1 MDFEVVVI
9 GAGVVGSSLALSLA
23 KEGVDVCLI
32 DKGTPEIKEDISRGR
47 TAALNLASQNIL
59 EKLGVKRGIENYLT
73 PFKNIYV
80 WDSEG
85 TSSLEFSSD
94 EIGQPKLG
102 DVVTNN
108 AILSS
113 IFLLLP
119 NHKNLR
125 FLSGDRLKTL
135 DPQEESIK
143 VCTEGGENIS
153 CKLVVGADGG
163 LSSVRELSSIN
174 IRTWSYDQKALIA
187 NLKAEKS
194 HSNTAYQVFT
204 KNGPIALLPMQKD
217 DEESLSLVW
226 SADIDYAE
234 RLLDLDI
241 PSFLN
246 ELERKTESVLGKLS
260 LDGEMSSYPLHQLHA
275 KDYYAQRV
283 VLIGDAAHSMHPLAG
298 QGLNLGLGDVEELAS
313 RILRSRRHGE
323 DVGNDKMLSD
333 YSKARKSINLRMMGF
348 MEVFKKGFGSTNPWV
363 RLGRNMAFGA
373 TQKAPELRKRFI
385 KEAAGI
391 I

>member
-59 EKLGVKRGIENYLT
+59 EKLGVKRGIQNYLT

-80 WDSEG
+80 WDSDG

-125 FLSGDRLKTL
+125 FLSGDKLKTL

-143 VCTEGGENIS
+143 VRTEGGENIS

-217 DEESLSLVW
+217 DKESLSLVW

>member
-23 KEGVDVCLI
+23 KEGVAVCLI
-32 DKGTPEIKEDISRGR
+32 DKGTPEIKEDISGGR

-59 EKLGVKRGIENYLT
+59 EKLGVKRGIQNYLT

-194 HSNTAYQVFT
+194 HNNTAYQVFT

-217 DEESLSLVW
+217 NEESLSLVW

-260 LDGEMSSYPLHQLHA
+260 MDGEMSSYPLHQLHA

-298 QGLNLGLGDVEELAS
+298 QGLNLGLGDVEELAN
-313 RILRSRRHGE
+313 RILSSRRHGE

>member
-9 GAGVVGSSLALSLA
+9 GAGVAGSSLALSLA
-23 KEGVDVCLI
+23 KEGVAVCLI
-32 DKGTPEIKEDISRGR
+32 DKGTPEIKEDISGGR

-59 EKLGVKRGIENYLT
+59 EKLGVKRGIQNYLT

-174 IRTWSYDQKALIA
+174 IRTWSYYQKALIA

-194 HSNTAYQVFT
+194 HNNTAYQVFT

-217 DEESLSLVW
+217 NEESLSLVW

-260 LDGEMSSYPLHQLHA
+260 MDGEMSSYPLHQLHA

-298 QGLNLGLGDVEELAS
+298 QGLNLGLGDVEELAN
-313 RILRSRRHGE
+313 RILSSRRHGE

-373 TQKAPELRKRFI
+373 TKKAPELRKRFI

>member
-9 GAGVVGSSLALSLA
+9 GAGVAGSSLALSLA
-23 KEGVDVCLI
+23 KEGVAVCLI
-32 DKGTPEIKEDISRGR
+32 DKGTPEIKEDISGGR

-59 EKLGVKRGIENYLT
+59 EKLGVKRGIQNYLT

-194 HSNTAYQVFT
+194 HNNTAYQVFT

-217 DEESLSLVW
+217 NEESLSLVW

-260 LDGEMSSYPLHQLHA
+260 MDGEMSSYPLHQLHA

-298 QGLNLGLGDVEELAS
+298 QGLNLGLGDVEEIAN
-313 RILRSRRHGE
+313 RILSSRRHGE

>member
-32 DKGTPEIKEDISRGR
+32 DKGTPEIKEDISKGR

-59 EKLGVKRGIENYLT
+59 EKLGVKRGIQNYLT

-80 WDSEG
+80 WDSDG

>member
-9 GAGVVGSSLALSLA
+9 GAGVAGSSLALSLA
-23 KEGVDVCLI
+23 KEGVAVCLI
-32 DKGTPEIKEDISRGR
+32 DKGTPEIKEDISGGR

-119 NHKNLR
+119 NYKNLR

>member
-59 EKLGVKRGIENYLT
+59 EKLGVKRGIQNYLT

-80 WDSEG
+80 WDSDG

-135 DPQEESIK
+135 NPQEESIK

-153 CKLVVGADGG
+153 CQLVVGADGG

>member
-9 GAGVVGSSLALSLA
+9 GAGVAGSSLALSLA
-23 KEGVDVCLI
+23 KEGVAVCLI
-32 DKGTPEIKEDISRGR
+32 DKGTPEIKEDISGGR

-59 EKLGVKRGIENYLT
+59 EKLGVKRGIQNYLT

-194 HSNTAYQVFT
+194 HNNTAYQVFT

-217 DEESLSLVW
+217 NEESLSLVW

-260 LDGEMSSYPLHQLHA
+260 MDGEMSSYPLHQLHA

-298 QGLNLGLGDVEELAS
+298 QGLNLGLGDVEELAN
-313 RILRSRRHGE
+313 RILSSRRHGE

>member
-59 EKLGVKRGIENYLT
+59 EKLGVKRGIQNYLT
-73 PFKNIYV
+73 SFKNIYV

-298 QGLNLGLGDVEELAS
+298 QGLNLGLGDVEELAN
-313 RILRSRRHGE
+313 RILSSRRHGE
-323 DVGNDKMLSD
+323 DVGNDKMLND

>member
-9 GAGVVGSSLALSLA
+9 GAGVAGSSLALSLA

-32 DKGTPEIKEDISRGR
+32 DEGAPEIKGDISGGR
-47 TAALNLASQNIL
+47 TAALNLASEDIL
-59 EKLGVKRGIENYLT
+59 EELGVKKSLQNYLT

-94 EIGQPKLG
+94 EIELPKLG

-108 AILSS
+108 AILSGILS
-113 IFLLLP
+113 ELP
-119 NHKNLR
+119 NHKNLK
-125 FLSGDRLKTL
+125 FLSGDSLKAL
-135 DPQEESIK
+135 DPQDESIK
-143 VCTEGGENIS
+143 VYTEGGENIS

-163 LSSVRELSSIN
+163 LSSVRELSSIE
-174 IRTWSYDQKALIA
+174 IRTWSYEQRALIA
-187 NLKAEKS
+187 NLKSEKS
-194 HSNTAYQVFT
+194 HNNTAYQVFT
-204 KNGPIALLPMQKD
+204 KNGPIALLPMQND
-217 DEESLSLVW
+217 NEECLSLVW
-226 SADIDYAE
+226 SADTDHAE
-234 RLLDLDI
+234 KLLGLDT

-260 LDGEMSSYPLHQLHA
+260 LDGKMSSYPLHQLHA
-275 KDYYAQRV
+275 KDYYAKRV

-298 QGLNLGLGDVEELAS
+298 QGLNLGLGDVKELTN
-313 RILRSRRHGE
+313 RILRNRRHGE
-323 DVGNDKMLSD
+323 DIGNDNMLSE

-348 MEVFKKGFGSTNPWV
+348 MEVFKNGFGSTNPWV
-363 RLGRNMAFGA
+363 RLGRNMAFGVA
-373 TQKAPELRKRFI
+373 KQAPELRKKFI

>member
-1 MDFEVVVI
+1 MDSEVVII
-9 GAGVVGSSLALSLA
+9 GAGVAGSSLALALA
-23 KEGVDVCLI
+23 KEGMDVCLI
-32 DKGTPEIKEDISRGR
+32 DKGAPEIKGDIYKGR
-47 TAALNLASQNIL
+47 TTALNLASLDIL
-59 EKLGVKRGIENYLT
+59 EGLGVRKDIQNYLT

-85 TSSLEFSSD
+85 TSSLDFSSD

-108 AILSS
+108 AILTG
-113 IFLLLP
+113 ILALLAD
-119 NHKNLR
+119 HKNLR
-125 FLSGDRLKTL
+125 FLSKDSLKTL
-135 DPQEESIK
+135 DPQKESIK
-143 VCTEGGENIS
+143 VCTEEGERIS

-163 LSSVRELSSIN
+163 LSSVRELSSIK
-174 IRTWSYDQKALIA
+174 IRTWSYEQKALIA

-194 HSNTAYQVFT
+194 HKNIAYQVFT
-204 KNGPIALLPMQKD
+204 KNGPIALLPMKKD
-217 DEESLSLVW
+217 NEEYLSLVW

-234 RLLDLDI
+234 NLLALDE

-260 LDGEMSSYPLHQLHA
+260 LDGKISSYPLHQLHA
-275 KDYYAQRV
+275 KDYYSQRS

-298 QGLNLGLGDVEELAS
+298 QGLNLGLGDVKELAN
-313 RILRSRRHGE
+313 RILRNRRHGE
-323 DVGNDKMLSD
+323 DIGNEKMLIE

-348 MEVFKKGFGSTNPWV
+348 MEVFKNGFGSTNPWV
-363 RLGRNMAFGA
+363 RLVRNMAFGVA
-373 TQKAPELRKRFI
+373 QKAPELRKKFI

>member
-9 GAGVVGSSLALSLA
+9 GAGIVGSSLALSLA

-59 EKLGVKRGIENYLT
+59 EKLGVKRGIQNYLT

>member
-9 GAGVVGSSLALSLA
+9 GAGVAGSSLALSLA
-23 KEGVDVCLI
+23 KEGVAVCLI
-32 DKGTPEIKEDISRGR
+32 DKGTPEIKEDISGGR

-59 EKLGVKRGIENYLT
+59 EKLGVKRGIQNYLT

-194 HSNTAYQVFT
+194 HNNTAYQVFT

-217 DEESLSLVW
+217 NEESLSLVW

-298 QGLNLGLGDVEELAS
+298 QGLNLGLGDVEELAN
-313 RILRSRRHGE
+313 RILSSRRHGE

>member
-9 GAGVVGSSLALSLA
+9 GAGIVGSSLALSLA

>member
-59 EKLGVKRGIENYLT
+59 EKLGVKRGIQNYLT
-73 PFKNIYV
+73 PFMNIYV
-80 WDSEG
+80 WDSDG

-135 DPQEESIK
+135 NPQEESIK

-163 LSSVRELSSIN
+163 LSSVRELSSIS

>member
-9 GAGVVGSSLALSLA
+9 GAGVAGSSLALSLA
-23 KEGVDVCLI
+23 KEGVAVCLI
-32 DKGTPEIKEDISRGR
+32 DKGTPEIKEDISGGR

-59 EKLGVKRGIENYLT
+59 EKLGVKRGIQNYLT

-194 HSNTAYQVFT
+194 HNNTAYQVFT

-217 DEESLSLVW
+217 NEESLSLVW

-260 LDGEMSSYPLHQLHA
+260 MDGEISSYPLHQLHA

-373 TQKAPELRKRFI
+373 TKKAPELRKRFI

>member
-9 GAGVVGSSLALSLA
+9 GAGVAGSSLALSLA
-23 KEGVDVCLI
+23 KEGVAVCLI
-32 DKGTPEIKEDISRGR
+32 DKGTPEIKEDISGGR

-59 EKLGVKRGIENYLT
+59 EKLGVKRGIQNYLT

-194 HSNTAYQVFT
+194 HNNTAYQVFT

-217 DEESLSLVW
+217 NEESLSLVW

-260 LDGEMSSYPLHQLHA
+260 MDGEMSSYPLHQLHA

>member
-9 GAGVVGSSLALSLA
+9 GAGVAGSSLALSLA

-59 EKLGVKRGIENYLT
+59 EKLGVKRGIQNYLT

-125 FLSGDRLKTL
+125 FLSGDKLKTL

-143 VCTEGGENIS
+143 VRTEGGENIS

-194 HSNTAYQVFT
+194 HNNTAYQVFT

-217 DEESLSLVW
+217 NEESLSLVW

-260 LDGEMSSYPLHQLHA
+260 MDGEMSSYPLHQLHA

-313 RILRSRRHGE
+313 RILSSRRHAE

>member
-23 KEGVDVCLI
+23 KEGVAVCLI

-59 EKLGVKRGIENYLT
+59 EKLGVKRGIQNYLT

-194 HSNTAYQVFT
+194 HNNTAYQVFT

-217 DEESLSLVW
+217 NEESLSLVW

-260 LDGEMSSYPLHQLHA
+260 MDGEMSSYPLHQLHA

>member
-59 EKLGVKRGIENYLT
+59 EKLGVKRGIQNYLT

-119 NHKNLR
+119 NLKNLR

-194 HSNTAYQVFT
+194 HSDTAYQVFT

-348 MEVFKKGFGSTNPWV
+348 MEVFKQGFGSTNPWV

>member
-9 GAGVVGSSLALSLA
+9 GAGVAGSSLALSLA
-23 KEGVDVCLI
+23 KEGVAVCLI
-32 DKGTPEIKEDISRGR
+32 DKGTPEIKEDISGGR

-59 EKLGVKRGIENYLT
+59 EKLGVKRGIQNYLT

-194 HSNTAYQVFT
+194 HNNTAYQVFT

-217 DEESLSLVW
+217 NEESLSLVW

-260 LDGEMSSYPLHQLHA
+260 IDGEMSSYPLHQLHA

-298 QGLNLGLGDVEELAS
+298 QGLNLGLGDVEELAN
-313 RILRSRRHGE
+313 RILSSRRHGE

>member
-59 EKLGVKRGIENYLT
+59 EKLGVKRGIQNYLT

-119 NHKNLR
+119 NLKNLR

-246 ELERKTESVLGKLS
+246 ELERKTESILGKLS

-348 MEVFKKGFGSTNPWV
+348 MEVFKQGFGSTNPWV

>member
-59 EKLGVKRGIENYLT
+59 EKLGVKRGIQNYLT

-373 TQKAPELRKRFI
+373 TKKAPELRKRFI

>member
-59 EKLGVKRGIENYLT
+59 EKLGVKRGIQNYLT

-80 WDSEG
+80 WDSDG

-135 DPQEESIK
+135 NPQEESIK

-163 LSSVRELSSIN
+163 LSSVRELSSIS

>member
-59 EKLGVKRGIENYLT
+59 EKLGVKRGIQNYLT

-194 HSNTAYQVFT
+194 HNNTAYQVFT

>member
-9 GAGVVGSSLALSLA
+9 GAGAVGSSLALSLA

-59 EKLGVKRGIENYLT
+59 EKLGVKRGIQNYLT

-125 FLSGDRLKTL
+125 FLSGDKLKTL

-143 VCTEGGENIS
+143 VRTEGGENIS

-194 HSNTAYQVFT
+194 HNNTAYQVFT

-217 DEESLSLVW
+217 NEESLSLVW

-260 LDGEMSSYPLHQLHA
+260 MDGEMSSYPLHQLHA

>member
-59 EKLGVKRGIENYLT
+59 EKLGVKRGIQNYLT

-348 MEVFKKGFGSTNPWV
+348 MEVFKQGFGSTNPWV

>member
-9 GAGVVGSSLALSLA
+9 GAGVAGSSLALSLA

-59 EKLGVKRGIENYLT
+59 EKLGVKRGIQNYLT

-80 WDSEG
+80 WDSDG

>member
-9 GAGVVGSSLALSLA
+9 GAGVAGSSLALSLA
-23 KEGVDVCLI
+23 KEGVAVCLI
-32 DKGTPEIKEDISRGR
+32 DKGTPEIKEDISGGR

-59 EKLGVKRGIENYLT
+59 EKLGVKRGIQNYLT

-125 FLSGDRLKTL
+125 FLSGDKLKTL

-143 VCTEGGENIS
+143 VRTEGGENIS

-194 HSNTAYQVFT
+194 HNNTAYQVFT

-217 DEESLSLVW
+217 NEESLSLVW

-260 LDGEMSSYPLHQLHA
+260 MDGEMSSYPLHQLHA

-298 QGLNLGLGDVEELAS
+298 QGLNLGLGDVEELAN
-313 RILRSRRHGE
+313 RILSSRRHGE

>member
-23 KEGVDVCLI
+23 KEGVAVCLI
-32 DKGTPEIKEDISRGR
+32 DKGTPEIKEDISKGR

-59 EKLGVKRGIENYLT
+59 EKLGVKRGIQNYLT

-125 FLSGDRLKTL
+125 FLSGDKLKTL

-143 VCTEGGENIS
+143 VRTEGGENIS

-194 HSNTAYQVFT
+194 HNNTAYQVFT

-217 DEESLSLVW
+217 NEESLSLVW

-260 LDGEMSSYPLHQLHA
+260 MDGEMSSYPLHQLHA

-313 RILRSRRHGE
+313 RILSSRRHAE

>member
-9 GAGVVGSSLALSLA
+9 GAGVAGSSLALSLA
-23 KEGVDVCLI
+23 KEGVAVCLI

-59 EKLGVKRGIENYLT
+59 EKLGVKRGIQNYLT

-194 HSNTAYQVFT
+194 HNNTAYQVFT

-217 DEESLSLVW
+217 NEESLSLVW

-260 LDGEMSSYPLHQLHA
+260 MDGEMSSYPLHQLHA

-298 QGLNLGLGDVEELAS
+298 QGLNLGLGDVEELAN
-313 RILRSRRHGE
+313 RILSSRRHGE